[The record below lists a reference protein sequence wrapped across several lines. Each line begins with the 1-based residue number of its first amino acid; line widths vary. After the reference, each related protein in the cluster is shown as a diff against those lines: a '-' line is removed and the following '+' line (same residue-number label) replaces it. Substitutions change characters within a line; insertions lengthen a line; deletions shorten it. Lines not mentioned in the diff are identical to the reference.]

1 VTLVPAPMATSLQAV
16 TFCFPTFSAQLVFY
30 NYWVGYGYREPGLL
44 FDWWQDYPTQKLFFV
59 IFCVSNMVVS
69 FFATLFCI
77 KKLNFDRR
85 RNNFL
90 FWRHAILPIV
100 TLVWQFFIGL
110 ADIMLVYF
118 GLSMTTLEMVF
129 VHAIAEYMMLS
140 MLIILYRKKEIS
152 WDYTQKYIFWF
163 LIASMIFQIIESSA
177 GHVPTQSLL
186 AIAGIIPDFVSP
198 AVTTVYLF
206 KRERS
211 LELILLNVLLFLHIF
226 TFFIS
231 IAICTYLDVVAVYFT
246 LMMGV
251 NTVVSIAY
259 SVVYVLQ
266 LLKPPPVAFSVND
279 VGRSPE
285 DSNRRILDESAPSRS
300 LA

>member
-1 VTLVPAPMATSLQAV
+1 MANVLQAV
-16 TFCFPTFSAQLVFY
+16 TFCFPTFSAPLIFY

-44 FDWWQDYPTQKLFFV
+44 FDWWQDYPTQKMFFI

-69 FFATLFCI
+69 LFATLFSI
-77 KKLNFDRR
+77 KKLDFDRR

-90 FWRHAILPIV
+90 FWRNAILPIV

-110 ADIMLVYF
+110 ADLMLVYF
-118 GLSMTTLEMVF
+118 GLSITTLQMIF

-163 LIASMIFQIIESSA
+163 LVASTIFQIIEASLGDVATKSLSA
-177 GHVPTQSLL
+177 
-186 AIAGIIPDFVSP
+186 AAGAIPDFLSP

-206 KRERS
+206 KRESS
-211 LELILLNVLLFLHIF
+211 LELILMNVLLFVHVF

-231 IAICTYLDVVAVYFT
+231 IAICTYVDVVAVYFT
-246 LMMGV
+246 VMMGV
-251 NTVVSIAY
+251 NAVVFIAY
-259 SVVYVLQ
+259 SVVYILQ

>member
-1 VTLVPAPMATSLQAV
+1 
-16 TFCFPTFSAQLVFY
+16 
-30 NYWVGYGYREPGLL
+30 
-44 FDWWQDYPTQKLFFV
+44 
-59 IFCVSNMVVS
+59 MVVS
-69 FFATLFCI
+69 LFATLFSI
-77 KKLNFDRR
+77 KKLDFDRR

-90 FWRHAILPIV
+90 FWRNAILPIV

-110 ADIMLVYF
+110 ADLMLVYF
-118 GLSMTTLEMVF
+118 GLSITTLQMIF

-163 LIASMIFQIIESSA
+163 LVASTIFQIIEASLGDVATKSLSA
-177 GHVPTQSLL
+177 
-186 AIAGIIPDFVSP
+186 AAGAIPDFLSP

-206 KRERS
+206 KRESS
-211 LELILLNVLLFLHIF
+211 LELILMNVLLFVHVF

-231 IAICTYLDVVAVYFT
+231 IAICTYVDVVAVYFT
-246 LMMGV
+246 VMMGV
-251 NTVVSIAY
+251 NAVVFIAY
-259 SVVYVLQ
+259 SVVYILQ